1 MNNFLDQIKRVPD
14 NLKSILGGLYGPA
27 LIVIKIVVVAILAGV
42 LTRIGSFVIRKLFQ
56 KQKSFKYIDRKRVDT
71 LSTLFVSIFKYSVYI
86 LTGVAILTI
95 LSTAFN
101 LQPILAAAG
110 IGGIAIGFASQS
122 LIKDVISG
130 AFLVFENQYSVGDN
144 ITLDNMTGVVEELQL
159 RVTRLRSGNGDLYI
173 IPNGEIKKVINH
185 SRGDKAV
192 NVDIPL
198 SYNTDIKKAI
208 EISEKICKQVSS
220 EMGNIRE
227 EAKVLGI
234 TELGKAGL
242 NLRITAKAIAEENL
256 EVERRI
262 RLLVKEE
269 FSKEKIDF
277 TDKYTLVVDKSR
289 REQQK

>member
-173 IPNGEIKKVINH
+173 IPNGEIKRLSTIAGETKLLTLTFP
-185 SRGDKAV
+185 SRT
-192 NVDIPL
+192 IQ
-198 SYNTDIKKAI
+198 I
-208 EISEKICKQVSS
+208 
-220 EMGNIRE
+220 
-227 EAKVLGI
+227 
-234 TELGKAGL
+234 
-242 NLRITAKAIAEENL
+242 
-256 EVERRI
+256 
-262 RLLVKEE
+262 
-269 FSKEKIDF
+269 
-277 TDKYTLVVDKSR
+277 
-289 REQQK
+289 